1 MPAAQSYASSEE
13 SPAATI
19 AAMIARTTKTIAPM
33 ATTGLPS
40 PMRLVCEEGDC
51 GEEGAGCDHE
61 ATGSGD
67 EGALPARTGA
77 CHTAWAATVG
87 AAGSAIRTAARSPRW
102 DAQNEQRRQ
111 EPASF
116 MLRRVFGAPSG
127 WLSLGERRTHRVS
140 PCVRPRR
147 S

>member
-13 SPAATI
+13 SPAATM
-19 AAMIARTTKTIAPM
+19 AAMIARTTKMIAPM

-87 AAGSAIRTAARSPRW
+87 AAGIPG
-102 DAQNEQRRQ
+102 
-111 EPASF
+111 PADGI
-116 MLRRVFGAPSG
+116 GAPHLMQN
-127 WLSLGERRTHRVS
+127 LSPSPGEYSTRASCIFPWPTILSAEPHA
-140 PCVRPRR
+140 PWT
-147 S
+147 